1 MAGKTHFATI
11 IVLAAMLLAL
21 ATVPAQADQD
31 TVNDTNQTY
40 NTSAIINST
49 VVNETETN
57 STAYDDSSTG
67 ADLINGTGNDSDC
80 FAGTEIKQSIQ
91 DFVAAS
97 EEPVTADNIVSFVNG
112 NAVGGA
118 GEISFGSE
126 YGSVSGNTITYGSE
140 YVFNP
145 ASTDYISV
153 SALDATHFVVAYQD
167 DGNSKRGTAVIGS
180 VSGNTITYGSE
191 YVFNHIK
198 TSHISV
204 SALDAT
210 HFVVAYRDDGNSK
223 HGTAVIGSVSGNTIT
238 YGSEY
243 VCVSGL
249 WKLKSWHRSNWQC
262 LRQYHHL
269 WLGVCL

>member
-126 YGSVSGNTITYGSE
+126 Y
-140 YVFNP
+140 VFNP
-145 ASTDYISV
+145 ATTDCISV

-167 DGNSKRGTAVIGS
+167 NGNSSAVSQAIPSLMARSMSLILQVPIISQFQRWMPHILSLRIRMMETQS
-180 VSGNTITYGSE
+180 V
-191 YVFNHIK
+191 
-198 TSHISV
+198 
-204 SALDAT
+204 AP
-210 HFVVAYRDDGNSK
+210 
-223 HGTAVIGSVSGNTIT
+223 
-238 YGSEY
+238 
-243 VCVSGL
+243 
-249 WKLKSWHRSNWQC
+249 Q
-262 LRQYHHL
+262 
-269 WLGVCL
+269 